1 VKERST
7 CLAKPGESPRE
18 EGDQMR
24 KKSLFFAVLLALS
37 MVLSVLGEEARAAGQ
52 VTISYSDWQLA
63 QDIWGRSLREAIAEF
78 ERLNPGIKVQD
89 EPVALGQRDTKFTTA
104 IRGGKGPDVFALD
117 ANPVKQYI
125 KNGWAK
131 DLTPFIE
138 KEGGKQWL
146 ADFYPVT
153 LMPVTEN
160 DKVYGVPK
168 NVVAMVLVYN
178 SELFQKAG
186 IGRPPRTWDEFRE
199 TCKKLTL
206 ATKPGG
212 PIDQW
217 GATLVLAKACFDL
230 RFSVVLRGFGG
241 DFLTPDW
248 KHSALNTPEA
258 KEAFHFVVNSILEDK
273 VMPPGVTQVDC
284 NAARRLLAHKKVAMI
299 FGTMWTITE
308 VSGMN
313 PDLHGWKVLEMAP
326 VPQKEGVASKIRS
339 TLYQKSLFM
348 NPNTK
353 HPEAAW
359 KLLNFLTQKKQMEK
373 WFVDNNMLSCR
384 RSINENFGPI
394 LQSKYAAIVTEEIDK
409 HAAFLPLMPKWPECL
424 EAFRQNLQAAVAKTK
439 TPDKALADAHNQIES
454 ILGR

>member
-1 VKERST
+1 M
-7 CLAKPGESPRE
+7 
-18 EGDQMR
+18 MR
-24 KKSLFFAVLLALS
+24 KVSLIIVLLTFAIFAHIAHFS
-37 MVLSVLGEEARAAGQ
+37 TAEAEEI
-52 VTISYSDWQLA
+52 TLSYSDWQLA
-63 QDIWGRSLREAIAEF
+63 QDIWGRSLREAMAEF
-78 ERLNPGIKVQD
+78 ERLNPGIKVNT
-89 EPVALGQRDTKFTTA
+89 EPVALGQRDVKFTTA

-125 KNGWAK
+125 KNGWVK

-138 KEGGKQWL
+138 KEGGKEWL

-160 DKVYGVPK
+160 DKVYGIPK

-178 SELFQKAG
+178 SELLEEAG
-186 IGRPPRTWDEFRE
+186 ISSPPTTWSEFLE
-199 TCKKLTL
+199 TSKKLTL
-206 ATKPGG
+206 ATKSGG

-248 KHSALNTPEA
+248 KHSALDTPEA
-258 KEAFHFVVNSILEDK
+258 KEAFNFVVDAIVKHK
-273 VMPPGVTQVDC
+273 VMPPGVAQVDC
-284 NAARRLLAHKKVAMI
+284 NGARRLLSHKKVGMI

-326 VPQKEGVASKIRS
+326 VPQKEGSTAPIRS

-353 HPEAAW
+353 NPEAAW
-359 KLLNFLTQKKQMEK
+359 KLIKFLTEKKQMEK

-384 RSINENFGPI
+384 KSVNDGFGPI
-394 LQSKYAAIVTEEIDK
+394 LQSKYAAVVTEEIDK
-409 HAAFLPLMPKWPECL
+409 HAAFLPLIPEWPECL
-424 EAFRQNLQAAVAKTK
+424 EAFRTNLQDAVAGTK
-439 TPDKALADAHNQIES
+439 TPEQALTDAHNQIEA
-454 ILGR
+454 ILSR

>member
-1 VKERST
+1 M
-7 CLAKPGESPRE
+7 AKK
-18 EGDQMR
+18 MF
-24 KKSLFFAVLLALS
+24 SLLIILLAALFIPHGNFS
-37 MVLSVLGEEARAAGQ
+37 AEAAD

-63 QDIWGRSLREAIAEF
+63 QDIWGRSLREAIAKF
-78 ERLNPGIKVQD
+78 EGLNPGIKVKP
-89 EPVALGQRDTKFTTA
+89 EPVALGQRDVKFTTA

-125 KNGWAK
+125 KEGWVK
-131 DLTPFIE
+131 DLTPFIK
-138 KEGGKQWL
+138 KEGGKEWL
-146 ADFYPVT
+146 ADFYPVS

-160 DKVYGVPK
+160 GKTYGVPK

-178 SELFQKAG
+178 SKIFKDAG
-186 IGRPPRTWDEFRE
+186 IPNPPKTWKEFRE
-199 TCKKLTL
+199 IAKKLTMD
-206 ATKPGG
+206 TDGDGKV
-212 PIDQW
+212 DQW
-217 GATLVLAKACFDL
+217 GVTLVLAKACFDL
-230 RFSVVLRGFGG
+230 RFSVVLRGHGG

-248 KHSALNTPEA
+248 KHSNLNTPEA
-258 KEAFHFVVNSILEDK
+258 KEAFNMVVDMILKDK
-273 VMPPGVTQVDC
+273 SMPPGVAQVDC
-284 NAARRLLAHKKVAMI
+284 NGARRLMAHKKVGMI

-308 VSGMN
+308 VAGMN

-326 VPQKEGVASKIRS
+326 VPQQEGSASKIRS

-359 KLLNFLTQKKQMEK
+359 KLLKFLTDKRQMEK

-384 RSINENFGPI
+384 RSVNDGFGPI
-394 LQSKYAAIVTEEIDK
+394 LQSKYAAIVTQEIDQ

-424 EAFRQNLQAAVAKTK
+424 ETFRQSLQSAVAKSK
-439 TPDKALADAHNQIES
+439 TAEQALMDAHNQIET

>member
-1 VKERST
+1 
-7 CLAKPGESPRE
+7 
-18 EGDQMR
+18 MR
-24 KKSLFFAVLLALS
+24 TLNIKLTGVIMLTLALIFFTG
-37 MVLSVLGEEARAAGQ
+37 SVATAKQ

-78 ERLNPGIKVQD
+78 ERMNPDIKVKT
-89 EPVALGQRDTKFTTA
+89 EPIALGQRDVKFTTA

-125 KNGWAK
+125 KEGWVK

-138 KEGGKQWL
+138 KVGGSKWL
-146 ADFYPVT
+146 ADFYPVS

-160 DKVYGVPK
+160 GKTYGVPK

-178 SELFQKAG
+178 SEIFKKAG
-186 IGRPPRTWDEFRE
+186 IQNPPKTWKEFRE
-199 TCKKLTL
+199 ISKKLTMD
-206 ATKPGG
+206 TNGDG
-212 PIDQW
+212 TIDQW
-217 GATLVLAKACFDL
+217 GVTLVLAKACFDL
-230 RFSVVLRGFGG
+230 RFSVVLRGHGG
-241 DFLTPDW
+241 DFLTADW
-248 KHSALNTPEA
+248 KKSNLDSPEA
-258 KEAFHFVVNSILEDK
+258 KQAFNMVTDMILKDK
-273 VMPPGVTQVDC
+273 SMPPGVAQVDC
-284 NAARRLLAHKKVAMI
+284 NGARRLMAHKKVGMI

-308 VSGMN
+308 VAGMN

-326 VPQKEGVASKIRS
+326 VPQQEGSQSKIRS

-359 KLLNFLTQKKQMEK
+359 KLIEFLTAKKQMEK

-384 RSINENFGPI
+384 KSVNDGFGPI
-394 LQSKYAAIVTEEIDK
+394 LQSKYAAIVTEEIDQ

-424 EAFRQNLQAAVAKTK
+424 ETFRQSLQSAVSKTK
-439 TPDKALADAHNQIES
+439 TPDKALMDAHNQIEA
-454 ILGR
+454 ILNR

>member
-1 VKERST
+1 MV
-7 CLAKPGESPRE
+7 
-18 EGDQMR
+18 R
-24 KKSLFFAVLLALS
+24 KISLFFILAAVIFYS
-37 MVLSVLGEEARAAGQ
+37 PLGNAPAMAK

-63 QDIWGRSLREAIAEF
+63 QRIWGRSLREAIAEF
-78 ERLNPGIKVQD
+78 ERLNPGINVKT
-89 EPVALGQRDTKFTTA
+89 EPVALAQRDVKFTTA
-104 IRGGKGPDVFALD
+104 IRGGQGPDVFALD

-125 KNGWAK
+125 KNGWVR
-131 DLTPFIE
+131 DLTPFVD
-138 KEGGKQWL
+138 KVGGKKWL

-153 LMPVTEN
+153 LMPVMEN
-160 DKVYGVPK
+160 DKVYGIPM

-178 SELFQKAG
+178 SELFKKAG
-186 IGRPPRTWDEFRE
+186 ISSPPKTWREFTE
-199 TCKKLTL
+199 DCKKLTL

-217 GATLVLAKACFDL
+217 GTAIVLGKAGFDL

-258 KEAFHFVVNSILEDK
+258 KEAFNYVVDLILKDK
-273 VMPPGVTQVDC
+273 VMPPGIEQVDC
-284 NAARRLLAHKKVAMI
+284 NSARRLLAHKKVAMI

-326 VPQKEGVASKIRS
+326 VPQVEGSHSRIRS

-359 KLLNFLTQKKQMEK
+359 KLINFLTERKQMEK

-384 RSINENFGPI
+384 KSVNEEFGPI
-394 LQSKYAAIVTEEIDK
+394 LQSKYAAIVTEEIQ
-409 HAAFLPLMPKWPECL
+409 HAAFLPLIPQWPECL
-424 EAFRQNLQAAVAKTK
+424 ETFRMDLQAAVAKIK
-439 TPDKALADAHNQIES
+439 TPDQALLDANNQINS
-454 ILGR
+454 ILSR

>member
-1 VKERST
+1 
-7 CLAKPGESPRE
+7 
-18 EGDQMR
+18 MR
-24 KKSLFFAVLLALS
+24 KKIFFFAVLLTLT
-37 MVLSVLGEEARAAGQ
+37 MVLAVFGEKVMAASQ

-63 QDIWGRSLREAIAEF
+63 QDIWGRSLREAMAKF
-78 ERLNPGIKVQD
+78 ERLNPGIKVKT
-89 EPVALGQRDTKFTTA
+89 EPVALGQRDVKFTTA

-125 KNGWAK
+125 KNGWVK

-153 LMPVTEN
+153 LMPVTEK
-160 DKVYGVPK
+160 DRVYGVPK

-178 SELFQKAG
+178 SELFEKAG
-186 IGRPPRTWDEFRE
+186 ISRPPKTWPEFRE
-199 TCKKLTL
+199 TCKKLTK
-206 ATKPGG
+206 ATKSGG

-248 KHSALNTPEA
+248 KHSALNTPQA
-258 KEAFHFVVNSILEDK
+258 KEAFKFVVDLILKDK

-284 NAARRLLAHKKVAMI
+284 NGARRLLAHKKVAMI

-326 VPQKEGVASKIRS
+326 VPQKEGATSKIRS

-359 KLLNFLTQKKQMEK
+359 KLINFLTKKKQMEK

-384 RSINENFGPI
+384 RSVNDGFGPI
-394 LQSKYAAIVTEEIDK
+394 LQSKYAAIVTGEIDK
-409 HAAFLPLMPKWPECL
+409 HAAFLPLMPKWPECM

-439 TPDKALADAHNQIES
+439 TPEKALADAHNQIES